1 MVCCLFSFRPLCCSR
16 SPERRFGCWCCGEV
30 QCGNRSSV
38 ETCPSILRYDFK
50 RYNRKKNWGTPCY
63 SVTYILSCSVL
74 LVIFLNSDQTR
85 SGTFGVVWP
94 DSPGCPGTQSD
105 LSASA
110 SQVLGLKVWA
120 TTACCVTLSYGR
132 FFLFFFLFFFPELRT
147 EPRALLGKRSITEL
161 NPQPR

>member
-1 MVCCLFSFRPLCCSR
+1 MLLSEGLFQKTKAMMVCCLFSFRPLCCSR

-85 SGTFGVVWP
+85 SGTFG
-94 DSPGCPGTQSD
+94 GYGQT
-105 LSASA
+105 
-110 SQVLGLKVWA
+110 VLAVL
-120 TTACCVTLSYGR
+120 
-132 FFLFFFLFFFPELRT
+132 
-147 EPRALLGKRSITEL
+147 EL
-161 NPQPR
+161 NQICLPLLPKYWDSF